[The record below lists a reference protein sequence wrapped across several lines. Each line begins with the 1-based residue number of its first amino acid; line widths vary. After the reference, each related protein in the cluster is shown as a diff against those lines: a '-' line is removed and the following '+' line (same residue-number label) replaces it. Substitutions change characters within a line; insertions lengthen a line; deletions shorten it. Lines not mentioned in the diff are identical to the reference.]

1 MSTQQTVTLF
11 SVLAIRAAFDR
22 LLPLWQ
28 QRYPQITL
36 QVEWAPTTRIEQWIA
51 DGRRADAVIV
61 TREAM
66 DRLVEQQ
73 VVEAASR
80 SELVDSVIGI
90 ATLPGAPQ
98 PDLSSAVALKQ
109 TLLQARSVGYSLGGA
124 SGIWFKTVL
133 ERLGITEA
141 VNARASTIDEGFTGR
156 LLLEGKAD
164 LAVQQ
169 ISELLTVP
177 GIHIAGPLPD
187 ALQKVLSF
195 PGALFR
201 GARQPAP
208 AAALLG
214 FLRSDEA
221 RAVFHA
227 AGLTPRA

>member
-28 QRYPQITL
+28 QRYPHIRL

-51 DGRRADAVIV
+51 EGRRADAVIA
-61 TREAM
+61 TSEAM
-66 DRLVEQQ
+66 DRLVEQA
-73 VVEAASR
+73 VVDASSR
-80 SELVDSVIGI
+80 HELVDSVIGI

-98 PDLSSAVALKQ
+98 LDLSNAAALKQ

-124 SGIWFKTVL
+124 SGIWFNTVL
-133 ERLGITEA
+133 ERLGITQS
-141 VNARASTIDEGFTGR
+141 VNARASTIDEGFTAR

-177 GIHIAGPLPD
+177 GIRIAGPLPD
-187 ALQKVLSF
+187 EVQKVLSF

-201 GARQPAP
+201 KADRPTE
-208 AAALLG
+208 AAALLA
-214 FLRSDEA
+214 FLRSEEA
-221 RAVFHA
+221 REVFRA
-227 AGLTPRA
+227 SGLTPRA

>member
-1 MSTQQTVTLF
+1 MSAQQTVKLF

-28 QRYPQITL
+28 QRCPQVEL

-61 TREAM
+61 TTEAM
-66 DRLVEQQ
+66 DRLVEQA
-73 VVEAASR
+73 VVEAGSR
-80 SELVDSVIGI
+80 RELVDSTIGV
-90 ATLPGAPQ
+90 ATLPDAAQ
-98 PDLSSAVALKQ
+98 PDLSSAAALKQ
-109 TLLQARSVGYSLGGA
+109 SLLQARSVGYSLGGA

-133 ERLGITEA
+133 ERLDITQA
-141 VNARASTIDEGFTGR
+141 VNARASTIDEGFTAR

-177 GIHIAGPLPD
+177 GIKIAGSLPD
-187 ALQKVLSF
+187 ELQKVLSF

-201 GARQPAP
+201 NAGRPAE
-208 AAALLG
+208 AAALLA
-214 FLRSDEA
+214 FLRSDAA
-221 RAVFHA
+221 REVFQA
-227 AGLTPRA
+227 CGLTPRA